1 MIQSIAIFCGSS
13 IGNDP
18 FYRQIA
24 EETGRYLAEQ
34 NIRLVYGGGKVGIM
48 GALADAVL
56 LHGGEVTGV
65 IPTVL
70 LEREIAHD
78 SLTDLI
84 VVDTMHERKETMMEL
99 ADAFIALPGG
109 PGTLEELF
117 EVFTWNQI
125 GLLQK
130 PCGLLNVNGYFDLIE
145 QLFTHM
151 IEKKFMSADAL
162 QILSKEASISEL
174 ITRLSDYVAPPL
186 KQYKDNQSS
195 TIMRGGNPS

>member
-18 FYRQIA
+18 LYHQIA

-48 GALADAVL
+48 GALANAVL
-56 LHGGEVTGV
+56 LHGGKVTGV

-99 ADAFIALPGG
+99 ADAFVALPGG

-174 ITRLSDYVAPPL
+174 ITKLSDYVAPPL
-186 KQYKDNQSS
+186 KQYRDNQSS
-195 TIMRGGNPS
+195 ITMKGGNLS